1 MGRKIPA
8 KKHRGVKDPLIQ
20 QARRLQSLK
29 GKINAPPKDPDEQPV
44 PRSLTQLFAFQNKNQ
59 DLVKKKEKKN
69 CSTNASIKTS
79 AGGNPISKLKQLP
92 GETGR
97 GFSLRINSAIRALN
111 EPTDHLDYPML
122 QEEDRE
128 DGRGAF
134 MEDWRERRRQKKK
147 KRDGNQQQ
155 EPRLGRVQ
163 RLAVKKQE
171 RKKAKEEASRPELV
185 YERVS
190 FGEVTHAPPALPPP
204 RHGKTTGG
212 AQRPGRRQLLLTGIL
227 TGAAG
232 AAGGGAEIREKE
244 RREQARLDV
253 VAAYRTIKKQKRLE
267 ANKTRTRGKK
277 VDS

>member
-44 PRSLTQLFAFQNKNQ
+44 PRSLTELFAFQNKDQ
-59 DLVKKKEKKN
+59 DVVKKKKKHN
-69 CSTNASIKTS
+69 SSTNASAKTS
-79 AGGNPISKLKQLP
+79 AGRNPISKLKQLP

-111 EPTDHLDYPML
+111 EPTEHLDYPML

-128 DGRGAF
+128 DGRGAL
-134 MEDWRERRRQKKK
+134 MENWRERRRQKKE
-147 KRDGNQQQ
+147 KRVGEQQQ

-163 RLAVKKQE
+163 RLAAKKQE
-171 RKKAKEEASRPELV
+171 QKKAKEEAARPELV
-185 YERVS
+185 YERVT

-204 RHGKTTGG
+204 RHGKTTDG

-227 TGAAG
+227 TGG
-232 AAGGGAEIREKE
+232 GGGAGGGAEIREKE
-244 RREQARLDV
+244 RRERARLDV
-253 VAAYRTIKKQKRLE
+253 VAAYRSIKKQRRLE
-267 ANKTRTRGKK
+267 EKETRTRGRKR
-277 VDS
+277 DT